1 MAPQKAPICLSSILG
16 FHTGI
21 ASTLTTASKNAYIY
35 SNVSN
40 YYFDRLSI
48 MVRQIL
54 IYILLT
60 ISFDS
65 ISQHSVELKGGIGL
79 TPFIQSHENIEWYQ
93 YDSRSREPSKYK

>member
-1 MAPQKAPICLSSILG
+1 
-16 FHTGI
+16 
-21 ASTLTTASKNAYIY
+21 
-35 SNVSN
+35 
-40 YYFDRLSI
+40 